1 MTSKEY
7 LVEKLRSGSEN
18 WNQWRAEN
26 PNQARLNLNQVNLS
40 GANLSGADL
49 SGVDLTEANLSGA
62 NLRQAKLY
70 ASLLSGANL
79 RSAELGGAV
88 LNGAVLTRADL
99 SSTDLSSTD
108 LRSHTFL
115 ANQRLYDF
123 FRSQYEPI
131 VEAMNQ
137 HRQFR
142 TNLMFANL
150 QKANLCSAQL
160 QDVIF
165 HKANLSEALLQ
176 QSNLCSADLEEADLS
191 GADLRGAFLNY
202 IRLRNT
208 IIPRTTKINERWRRL
223 SLLLSDRVKKPY
235 HWRGAELQGANLEGA
250 DLSEVVMHYA
260 DLRGANLRGAN
271 LIGADFSNTCRVGGA
286 IWQGAKYSRDT
297 ILPYLGGIQNLILVD
312 PPVEPDE
319 EEVLI
324 DLESLQLDGKPN
336 LILVDPPVEPDEA
349 EVLIDLESLQDER
362 TRTNV
367 IRVRR
372 EDQQKFR
379 DMLKEAF
386 QGKCAI
392 TCCDIE
398 QALDAAHIFPY
409 RGPQT
414 DCLWNGI
421 LLRLDLHRL
430 FDSYLLT
437 IDSVSCQVCL
447 SPSLMNSCYREY
459 ADVKVCFPEQPVSR
473 NRKLALQNHN
483 AQCSWLKR
491 S

>member
-7 LVEKLRSGSEN
+7 LVEKLRSGTEN

-40 GANLSGADL
+40 GADLSGADL
-49 SGVDLTEANLSGA
+49 SGVDLSEANLSGA

-70 ASLLSGANL
+70 VSLLSGANL
-79 RSAELGGAV
+79 RSANLGGAI
-88 LNGAVLTRADL
+88 LNGAILTRADL
-99 SSTDLSSTD
+99 SSTNLIMTD
-108 LRSHTFL
+108 LRSYIFL
-115 ANQRLYDF
+115 VNQRLYDF

-137 HRQFR
+137 HRQYR

-165 HKANLSEALLQ
+165 QKANLSEALLN
-176 QSNLCSADLEEADLS
+176 QSNLCSADLEEANLS

-202 IRLRNT
+202 IRFRNT

-235 HWRGAELQGANLEGA
+235 HWWGAELQYADLEGA
-250 DLSEVVMHYA
+250 DLSDVVMHYA
-260 DLRGANLRGAN
+260 DLRGANLRRAN
-271 LIGADFSNTCRVGGA
+271 LIGADFSNTQRVGGA

-297 ILPYLGGIQNLILVD
+297 ILPYLAGIQNLILVD
-312 PPVEPDE
+312 PPLEPDNE
-319 EEVLI
+319 EEM
-324 DLESLQLDGKPN
+324 
-336 LILVDPPVEPDEA
+336 
-349 EVLIDLESLQDER
+349 IDLESLQDER

-379 DMLKEAF
+379 DMLKETF

-392 TCCDIE
+392 TCCDVE

-409 RGPQT
+409 RGPKT

-437 IDSVSCQVCL
+437 IDSLSCQVRL

-459 ADVKVCFPEQPVSR
+459 ADVKVCFPDQPVSR

-483 AQCSWLKR
+483 AQCSWLKG

>member
-1 MTSKEY
+1 M
-7 LVEKLRSGSEN
+7 
-18 WNQWRAEN
+18 
-26 PNQARLNLNQVNLS
+26 
-40 GANLSGADL
+40 
-49 SGVDLTEANLSGA
+49 
-62 NLRQAKLY
+62 
-70 ASLLSGANL
+70 
-79 RSAELGGAV
+79 
-88 LNGAVLTRADL
+88 
-99 SSTDLSSTD
+99 
-108 LRSHTFL
+108 
-115 ANQRLYDF
+115 
-123 FRSQYEPI
+123 
-131 VEAMNQ
+131 
-137 HRQFR
+137 
-142 TNLMFANL
+142 
-150 QKANLCSAQL
+150 AQL

-165 HKANLSEALLQ
+165 QKANLSEALVKH
-176 QSNLCSADLEEADLS
+176 SNLCSADLEEADLS

-208 IIPRTTKINERWRRL
+208 IISRTTKINERWRRL

-235 HWRGAELQGANLEGA
+235 HWRGAELQYTNLEGA

-271 LIGADFSNTCRVGGA
+271 LIGADFSNTRRVGGA
-286 IWQGAKYSRDT
+286 SWQGAKYSQNT
-297 ILPYLGGIQNLILVD
+297 ILPYLDGIHNLILVD
-312 PPVEPDE
+312 PPVAPDE
-319 EEVLI
+319 E
-324 DLESLQLDGKPN
+324 
-336 LILVDPPVEPDEA
+336 

>member
-40 GANLSGADL
+40 GANL

-137 HRQFR
+137 HRQFQ
-142 TNLMFANL
+142 TNLTFANL
-150 QKANLCSAQL
+150 QKANLCLAQL

-165 HKANLSEALLQ
+165 QKANLSEALVKH
-176 QSNLCSADLEEADLS
+176 SNLCSADLEEADLS

-208 IIPRTTKINERWRRL
+208 IISRTTKINERWRRL

-235 HWRGAELQGANLEGA
+235 HWRGAELQYTNLEGA

-271 LIGADFSNTCRVGGA
+271 LIGADFSNTRRVGGA
-286 IWQGAKYSRDT
+286 SWQGAKYSQNT
-297 ILPYLGGIQNLILVD
+297 ILPYLDGIHNLILVD
-312 PPVEPDE
+312 PPVAPDE
-319 EEVLI
+319 E
-324 DLESLQLDGKPN
+324 
-336 LILVDPPVEPDEA
+336 